1 VLGAGAVH
9 GLCVAAML
17 PMLITLPGP
26 GSSAPPAI
34 DVEVVQPSPILPKH
48 LADPATTSAQPKVE
62 APPAEPAS
70 EPARPEVA
78 KQATAQPPDDMPQ
91 QIASPVAPAP
101 AGIDAL
107 TPEPLA
113 PTLVTSPA
121 FPPPP
126 PEEVKQVT
134 LEPDITTTSSIV
146 PRATSF
152 EVKNLRETPT
162 EASVLPAPPISE
174 TPKPEPQ
181 PEVVRADPK
190 EETPPQAVP
199 ADDAAEAETPA
210 VPTPVAKPVA
220 GKKPAPQA
228 APKADARAKAK
239 SKPEPAAAK
248 KSPVVTAK
256 RSAPQTHRVVRGRP
270 QTPMSQSIMSFF
282 GSARKPPAGANAS
295 ARRPVVQSQ

>member
-1 VLGAGAVH
+1 
-9 GLCVAAML
+9 ML

-162 EASVLPAPPISE
+162 EASVLPAPRISE

-210 VPTPVAKPVA
+210 VPTP
-220 GKKPAPQA
+220 
-228 APKADARAKAK
+228 APKADVRAKAK

>member
-1 VLGAGAVH
+1 
-9 GLCVAAML
+9 ML

-34 DVEVVQPSPILPKH
+34 DVEVVQPSPVLPKH
-48 LADPATTSAQPKVE
+48 FADPATTSALPKVE
-62 APPAEPAS
+62 AAPAEAVS
-70 EPARPEVA
+70 EPAGREEAASPIEV
-78 KQATAQPPDDMPQ
+78 PPDGMPQ

-101 AGIDAL
+101 TGIDAL

-113 PTLVTSPA
+113 PTLMTSPA
-121 FPPPP
+121 LAPPP

-146 PRATSF
+146 PLATNP
-152 EVKNLRETPT
+152 EVENLGETST
-162 EASVLPAPPISE
+162 EASAPPAPPISE
-174 TPKPEPQ
+174 TPQPKPEPQ

-190 EETPPQAVP
+190 EETPQAAP
-199 ADDAAEAETPA
+199 AEDAAEAEAPA
-210 VPTPVAKPVA
+210 APPPVAKPVA

-228 APKADARAKAK
+228 APKAEASAKAK
-239 SKPEPAAAK
+239 AKTETTAAK
-248 KSPVVTAK
+248 KRPVVTAK
-256 RSAPQTHRVVRGRP
+256 RPAPQTRRVVRGRP